1 MHAVGLLRLNSDVFW
16 FRRGASLMA
25 GLFEGLNRLGVAASA
40 SKWGGVFYHV
50 VCRRIDTVL
59 IPLTKGR
66 LSMGP
71 PGQTVLITTKGAKS
85 GKSRKASLAFMWK
98 GDDLI
103 VIASK
108 GGAPHHPA
116 WYHNLMA
123 DPRLVTQTRA
133 GVETGSLAKR
143 SAKSATSFLNRW
155 ARRIRILR
163 PIKSVQGIGRFPSSF
178 FRPY

>member
-1 MHAVGLLRLNSDVFW
+1 
-16 FRRGASLMA
+16 MA
-25 GLFEGLNRLGVAASA
+25 GLLEGLNRLGVAASA

-50 VCRRIDTVL
+50 VCRRLDTVL

-98 GDDLI
+98 GDDLV

-133 GVETGSLAKR
+133 GIEDRV
-143 SAKSATSFLNRW
+143 
-155 ARRIRILR
+155 AREALGEERDKLFESMGTTYSNFAAYQERAGDRKIPVIILS
-163 PIKSVQGIGRFPSSF
+163 PVLG
-178 FRPY
+178 

>member
-1 MHAVGLLRLNSDVFW
+1 
-16 FRRGASLMA
+16 MA

-50 VCRRIDTVL
+50 VCRRLDTVL

-85 GKSRKASLAFMWK
+85 GKSRKASLAFMWN

-103 VIASK
+103 FIASK
-108 GGAPHHPA
+108 CGAPHHPA

-133 GVETGSLAKR
+133 GIEDRV
-143 SAKSATSFLNRW
+143 
-155 ARRIRILR
+155 AREALGEERDKLFELMGTTYSNFAAYQERAGDRKIPVIILS
-163 PIKSVQGIGRFPSSF
+163 PVLG
-178 FRPY
+178 

>member
-1 MHAVGLLRLNSDVFW
+1 
-16 FRRGASLMA
+16 MA
-25 GLFEGLNRLGVAASA
+25 GLLEGLNRLGVAASA

-50 VCRRIDTVL
+50 VCRRLDTVL
-59 IPLTKGR
+59 ILTKGR

-98 GDDLI
+98 GDDLV

-133 GVETGSLAKR
+133 GVEDR
-143 SAKSATSFLNRW
+143 V
-155 ARRIRILR
+155 AREALGEERDKLFESMGTIYSNFAAYQERAGDRKIPVIILS
-163 PIKSVQGIGRFPSSF
+163 PVLG
-178 FRPY
+178 

>member
-1 MHAVGLLRLNSDVFW
+1 
-16 FRRGASLMA
+16 
-25 GLFEGLNRLGVAASA
+25 
-40 SKWGGVFYHV
+40 
-50 VCRRIDTVL
+50 
-59 IPLTKGR
+59 
-66 LSMGP
+66 MGP

-98 GDDLI
+98 GDDLV

-133 GVETGSLAKR
+133 GVEDR
-143 SAKSATSFLNRW
+143 V
-155 ARRIRILR
+155 AREALGEERDKLFESMGTIYSNFAAYQERAGDRKIPVIILS
-163 PIKSVQGIGRFPSSF
+163 PVLG
-178 FRPY
+178 

>member
-1 MHAVGLLRLNSDVFW
+1 
-16 FRRGASLMA
+16 MA

-50 VCRRIDTVL
+50 VCRRLDTVL

-98 GDDLI
+98 GDDLV

-133 GVETGSLAKR
+133 GIEDRVAREALGEERDKLFESMGT
-143 SAKSATSFLNRW
+143 TSSNFAAYQER
-155 ARRIRILR
+155 AGDRKIPVIILS
-163 PIKSVQGIGRFPSSF
+163 PVLG
-178 FRPY
+178 

>member
-1 MHAVGLLRLNSDVFW
+1 
-16 FRRGASLMA
+16 MA
-25 GLFEGLNRLGVAASA
+25 GLLEGLNRLGVAASA

-50 VCRRIDTVL
+50 VCRRLDTVL

-98 GDDLI
+98 GDDLV

-133 GVETGSLAKR
+133 GVEDR
-143 SAKSATSFLNRW
+143 V
-155 ARRIRILR
+155 AREALGEERD
-163 PIKSVQGIGRFPSSF
+163 
-178 FRPY
+178 

>member
-1 MHAVGLLRLNSDVFW
+1 
-16 FRRGASLMA
+16 MA
-25 GLFEGLNRLGVAASA
+25 GLLEGLNRLGVAASA
-40 SKWGGVFYHV
+40 SKWGGVYYHV
-50 VCRRIDTVL
+50 VCRRLDTVL

-98 GDDLI
+98 GDDLV

-133 GVETGSLAKR
+133 GVEDR
-143 SAKSATSFLNRW
+143 V
-155 ARRIRILR
+155 AREALGEERDKLFESMGTIYSNFAAYQERAGDRKIPVIILS
-163 PIKSVQGIGRFPSSF
+163 PVLG
-178 FRPY
+178 

>member
-1 MHAVGLLRLNSDVFW
+1 
-16 FRRGASLMA
+16 MA
-25 GLFEGLNRLGVAASA
+25 GLLEGLNRLGVAASA

-50 VCRRIDTVL
+50 VCRRLDTVL

-85 GKSRKASLAFMWK
+85 GKSRKASLAFMWR
-98 GDDLI
+98 GDDLV

-133 GVETGSLAKR
+133 GIEDRV
-143 SAKSATSFLNRW
+143 
-155 ARRIRILR
+155 AREALGEARDKLFELMGTTYSNFTAYQERAGDRKIPVIILS
-163 PIKSVQGIGRFPSSF
+163 PVLG
-178 FRPY
+178 